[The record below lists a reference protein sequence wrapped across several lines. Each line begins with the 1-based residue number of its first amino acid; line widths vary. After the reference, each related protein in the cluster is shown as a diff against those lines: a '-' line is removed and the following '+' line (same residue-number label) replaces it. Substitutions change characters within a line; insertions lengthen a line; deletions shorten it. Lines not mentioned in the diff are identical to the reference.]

1 MSAIT
6 KKDEALPEVR
16 EDSVLLE
23 MVKRTDIDPDRLEK
37 FMDLQF
43 KMEAKQAERSFN
55 QALAGFQGECPIIPK
70 NKKVDFTARSGKQ
83 TTYNYSPIE
92 EMVGKIRPLLT
103 KYNLSFSFDVR
114 EAEEKE
120 KMILVT
126 KIRHASGHSED
137 TTYFFNKYHDDDRMN
152 LSQRA
157 KSSITFAKRAALENA
172 LGLVTE
178 KEEDADQR
186 TLLPEVTSKQIDEI
200 RALIKETNS
209 NEAKFLAFI
218 KAESL
223 DSLTPEQAQKAI
235 HALKQ
240 KGKAN
245 V

>member
-43 KMEAKQAERSFN
+43 KMEAKQAERAFN

-70 NKKVDFTARSGKQ
+70 SKRVNFKSVD
-83 TTYNYSPIE
+83 YNYSPIE

-186 TLLPEVTSKQIDEI
+186 PSLPEVTDTLISEIKKLLVETKADEV
-200 RALIKETNS
+200 
-209 NEAKFLAFI
+209 KFLGYVG
-218 KAESL
+218 AESV
-223 DSLTPEQAQKAI
+223 DKLTPEQAKRAIKALN
-235 HALKQ
+235 AK
-240 KGKAN
+240 KGAK
-245 V
+245 